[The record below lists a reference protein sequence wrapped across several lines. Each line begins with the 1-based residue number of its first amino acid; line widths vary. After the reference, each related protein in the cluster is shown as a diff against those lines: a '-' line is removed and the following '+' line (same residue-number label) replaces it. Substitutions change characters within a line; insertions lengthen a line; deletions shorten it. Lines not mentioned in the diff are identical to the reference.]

1 MSTGHRPPADRVVLF
16 ALGGTISMAAQDGR
30 GVIARLTGKD
40 LVGSV
45 EALGPSETM
54 SATRRA
60 YPARIRAPL

>member
-1 MSTGHRPPADRVVLF
+1 VLF